1 MAPSGIQKKYTRANA
16 IIKKVVEGVKM
27 TIPAAV
33 IDETDYCAIA
43 STYGIDEAHSFDT
56 LLDKMNETARTLET
70 FDPSTISD
78 NLVII
83 KEITVAIAQ
92 KETALE
98 VAISEV
104 AKLREHLSC
113 DEALRDEIY
122 AFVQKVLDEIE
133 KVDEDARESAEDQIT
148 EHSDIIKEGAL
159 QMIHA
164 GIDYENAWQFYHNA
178 MLAFVKSNWEGVSEN
193 LGDEE

>member
-1 MAPSGIQKKYTRANA
+1 MAPIGIQKKYARANA
-16 IIKKVVEGVKM
+16 TIKKVVEGVKM

-33 IDETDYCAIA
+33 IDETDYCQIA

-56 LLDKMNETARTLET
+56 LLDKMNETARTLEN
-70 FDPSTISD
+70 FDPNMISD
-78 NLVII
+78 NLGVI
-83 KEITVAIAQ
+83 KEITAAIAQ

-98 VAISEV
+98 MAISEV
-104 AKLREHLSC
+104 SKLREHLSL

-122 AFVQKVLDEIE
+122 DFVQKVLGEIE
-133 KVDEDARESAEDQIT
+133 KVDEDSLESAEDKIT

-178 MLAFVKSNWEGVSEN
+178 MLAFVESNWEGISEN
-193 LGDEE
+193 LGA

>member
-1 MAPSGIQKKYTRANA
+1 MAPIGIQKKYARANA
-16 IIKKVVEGVKM
+16 TIKKVVEGVKM

-33 IDETDYCAIA
+33 IDETDYCQIA
-43 STYGIDEAHSFDT
+43 STYGIDGSHEFDT
-56 LLDKMNETARTLET
+56 LLDKMNETARTLEN
-70 FDPSTISD
+70 FDANTISD
-78 NLVII
+78 NLEVI
-83 KEITVAIAQ
+83 KEVTAAIAQ

-98 VAISEV
+98 MAISEV
-104 AKLREHLSC
+104 SKLREHLSL

-122 AFVQKVLDEIE
+122 AFVQKVLAEIE
-133 KVDEDARESAEDQIT
+133 KVDEDSLESAEDQIT
-148 EHSDIIKEGAL
+148 EHSDIIKAGAL

-178 MLAFVKSNWEGVSEN
+178 MLAFVKSNWEEISEN

>member
-1 MAPSGIQKKYTRANA
+1 MAPIGIQKKYARANA
-16 IIKKVVEGVKM
+16 TIKKVVEGVKM

-33 IDETDYCAIA
+33 IDETDYYTIA

-56 LLDKMNETARTLET
+56 LLDKMNETVRTLEN

-78 NLVII
+78 NLVVI
-83 KEITVAIAQ
+83 KEITAAIAQ

-98 VAISEV
+98 MTISEV
-104 AKLREHLSC
+104 AKLREQLSC

-133 KVDEDARESAEDQIT
+133 KVDEDARESAEDPIT
-148 EHSDIIKEGAL
+148 EHSDIIKAGAL

-164 GIDYENAWQFYHNA
+164 GIDYANAWQFYHNA
-178 MLAFVKSNWEGVSEN
+178 MLAFVKSNWEEISEN

>member
-1 MAPSGIQKKYTRANA
+1 MAPIGIQKKYARANA
-16 IIKKVVEGVKM
+16 TIKKVVEGVKM

-33 IDETDYCAIA
+33 IDETDYCQIA

-56 LLDKMNETARTLET
+56 LLDKMNETARTLEN
-70 FDPSTISD
+70 FDPNMISD
-78 NLVII
+78 NLGVI
-83 KEITVAIAQ
+83 KEITAAIAQ

-98 VAISEV
+98 MAISEV
-104 AKLREHLSC
+104 SKLREHLSL

-122 AFVQKVLDEIE
+122 DFVQKVLGEIE
-133 KVDEDARESAEDQIT
+133 KVDEDSLESAEDKIT
-148 EHSDIIKEGAL
+148 EHSGIIKEGAL

-178 MLAFVKSNWEGVSEN
+178 MLAFVESNWEGISEN
-193 LGDEE
+193 LGA